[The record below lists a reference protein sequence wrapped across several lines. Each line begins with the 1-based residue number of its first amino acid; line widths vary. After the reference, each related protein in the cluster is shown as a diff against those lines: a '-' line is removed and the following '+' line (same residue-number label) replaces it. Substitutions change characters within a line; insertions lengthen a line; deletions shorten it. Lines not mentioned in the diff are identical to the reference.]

1 MFLQRLSKLGMT
13 GFNSVSCWIFAQNLL
28 KLVNLFR
35 EKSTLTD
42 IRAIMK
48 DMLTYLKCSKELEQF
63 CDELEKMNSIRLE
76 IYFFSTEEII
86 LS

>member
-1 MFLQRLSKLGMT
+1 
-13 GFNSVSCWIFAQNLL
+13 
-28 KLVNLFR
+28 
-35 EKSTLTD
+35 
-42 IRAIMK
+42 MK